1 MYSVVTDLNVSL
13 SLLTPTV
20 PWWMVFLR
28 ASLQV
33 PEAQDSQYGC
43 AHRAG
48 HDDCLCVF
56 LRDPDSS
63 NP

>member
-1 MYSVVTDLNVSL
+1 MYSVVTALNTSL

-28 ASLQV
+28 TSLQV
-33 PEAQDSQYGC
+33 TEAQDSQYGR

-48 HDDCLCVF
+48 HDDCLSVF
-56 LRDPDSS
+56 LHHPGSS
-63 NP
+63 NH